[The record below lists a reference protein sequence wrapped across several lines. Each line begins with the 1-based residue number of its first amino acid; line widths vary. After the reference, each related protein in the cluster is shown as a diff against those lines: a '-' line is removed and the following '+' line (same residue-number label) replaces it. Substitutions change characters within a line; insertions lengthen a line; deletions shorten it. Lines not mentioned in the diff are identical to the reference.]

1 MTRILVADDEEQ
13 NVSYLETLFKAHGFD
28 VITARNGAQALQA
41 AKNNPPQ
48 IIISDI
54 LMPVMD
60 GFMLCQEWRKDN
72 LLKNIP
78 FIFYTATYTDPKDEK
93 LALDMGADLFVTKPQ
108 EPDVLLKI
116 VQEAIEKGSAVNR
129 EINKETGDSKQVLL
143 KEYNEALFRKLE
155 DKIHQ
160 LEEANQLIKESE
172 TKYRS
177 IFQNS
182 ISGIFRITNQG
193 KLVTSN
199 PALYSMLGY
208 GSLNELTSTI
218 KDIGKQVYA
227 DPEDQKH
234 LFKLLKKNNYVEGY
248 ETRLLK
254 KDGSTIW
261 IRANIWS
268 IRDDNNNIL
277 HYEGIVEDISDR
289 IQKEESLK
297 TSAEKLKN
305 AMLGTINV
313 VATIVEQRDPYTA
326 GHQYS
331 VSELASAISKE
342 MGLTNNQIEGVRIA
356 GLIHDVGKIAI
367 PAEIL
372 SKPVKL
378 SKIERS
384 MVEFHPQAGYDMLKG
399 IEFPWPIL
407 EAILQHHERINGSG
421 YPLKL
426 KGDEIIIYARI
437 LSIADVVE
445 AMSSHRPY
453 RPSLG
458 IDAALDEIEKN
469 KGILYDEKVVN
480 ACLNLF
486 RKKNYNIVK
495 PRNIS

>member
-1 MTRILVADDEEQ
+1 MTRILIVDDEEQ
-13 NVSYLETLFKAHGFD
+13 NVSYLGTLFNAHGFH

-41 AKNNPPQ
+41 ARNNPPHL
-48 IIISDI
+48 IISDI

-93 LALDMGADLFVTKPQ
+93 LALDIGADLFVTKPQ

-116 VQEAIEKGSAVNR
+116 VQEVIEKGGADGR
-129 EINKETGDSKQVLL
+129 KTNKETEGSEQILL
-143 KEYNEALFRKLE
+143 KEHNEALFRKLE

-160 LEEANQLIKESE
+160 LEEANQIIKESE

-193 KLVTSN
+193 ILVTSN
-199 PALYSMLGY
+199 TALYSMLGY

-218 KDIGKQVYA
+218 KDIGKQIYA
-227 DPEDQKH
+227 NPEDRIH
-234 LFKLLKKNNYVEGY
+234 LIKLLNQNNYVEGY
-248 ETRLLK
+248 ETRLLR
-254 KDGSTIW
+254 KDGSIIW

-268 IRDDNNNIL
+268 IRDENNNIL

-289 IQKEESLK
+289 IQKEENLK

-326 GHQYS
+326 GHQFS

-421 YPLKL
+421 YPLNL
-426 KGDEIIIYARI
+426 KGDEINIYARI

-480 ACLNLF
+480 ACVDLF

-495 PRNIS
+495 QRGLS

>member
-41 AKNNPPQ
+41 ARNNPPHL
-48 IIISDI
+48 IISDI

-72 LLKNIP
+72 LLKDIP

-108 EPDVLLKI
+108 EPDVLLRI
-116 VQEAIEKGSAVNR
+116 VEDAIEKGSAVNR
-129 EINKETGDSKQVLL
+129 ELHKETDDSKHVLL

-160 LEEANQLIKESE
+160 LEEANQLIRESE

-182 ISGIFRITNQG
+182 ISGIFRITNRG

-208 GSLNELTSTI
+208 GSLTELTSTI
-218 KDIGKQVYA
+218 KNIGKQIYA
-227 DPEDQKH
+227 NPEDRIH
-234 LFKLLKKNNYVEGY
+234 LIKLLKQNNYVEGY
-248 ETRLLK
+248 ETRLLR
-254 KDGSTIW
+254 KDGSIIW

-268 IRDDNNNIL
+268 IRDENNNIL

-289 IQKEESLK
+289 IQKEENLK
-297 TSAEKLKN
+297 TSADKLKN

-421 YPLKL
+421 YPLNL

-486 RKKNYNIVK
+486 REKNYNIVK

>member
-13 NVSYLETLFKAHGFD
+13 NVSYLETLFKAHGFH

-41 AKNNPPQ
+41 ARNNPPQ
-48 IIISDI
+48 LIISDI

-116 VQEAIEKGSAVNR
+116 VQEAIEKGGADGR
-129 EINKETGDSKQVLL
+129 KINKETEGSEQILL

-160 LEEANQLIKESE
+160 LEEANQIIKESE

-182 ISGIFRITNQG
+182 ISGIFRITNRG

-218 KDIGKQVYA
+218 KDIGKQIYA
-227 DPEDQKH
+227 NLEDRLH
-234 LFKLLKKNNYVEGY
+234 LIKLLKQNNYVEGY
-248 ETRLLK
+248 ETRLLR
-254 KDGSTIW
+254 KDGSIIW

-268 IRDDNNNIL
+268 IRDENNNIL

-326 GHQYS
+326 GHQFS

-407 EAILQHHERINGSG
+407 DAILQHHERINGSG
-421 YPLKL
+421 YPLNL
-426 KGDEIIIYARI
+426 KGDEINIYARI

-469 KGILYDEKVVN
+469 KDILYDEKVVN

-495 PRNIS
+495 PRGIS